1 MTRKK
6 SDYKI
11 QSILFDRK
19 LYNVKTAE
27 QWLKKNGFQNNGVD
41 EKPDHLRFRQID
53 PEIIVKQGFSH
64 YITKPITEGVQFI
77 IGYKHD
83 KIVGGKRR
91 PPPTFA
97 YMMAVENRVNE
108 FLDNENEALP
118 DDFDENQVI
127 LMIVEA
133 AGIQGN
139 FQTALAENGIHQIED
154 DTNIRDALHDAFIMS
169 RFSIAHI
176 NHILE
181 QITQALNGAGGAGRV
196 GGKVSVK
203 HIQKFVNASYKKD
216 ADEHIDDYML
226 DKSLSNDTAK
236 TYYNPKLGHVV
247 IIHRGTSGAKDWLNN
262 VAYAIGTYKSTNRYK
277 TGKQIQD
284 AVEKKYGAENVST
297 LGHSQ
302 GAVLS
307 RELGKNSKEIINL
320 NPAYKGEKQGENE
333 YNIRS
338 SSDVVSG
345 LLAPINKVKTY
356 LKPEDDKNITIQAE
370 NPLNVLKEHSPD
382 ILNRLDQER
391 EIGRG
396 ISGGNRWTDFV
407 KQWSKVNGLSYGRS
421 LSKPEMRAEY
431 YAKHPKIKKPSK
443 KGAKEEPK
451 EGGVKPKFKENITF
465 SISPRTPVLDY

>member
-1 MTRKK
+1 MTCKK

-27 QWLKKNGFQNNGVD
+27 HWLKKNGFQNNGVD

-64 YITKPITEGVQFI
+64 YITKHITEGVQFI
-77 IGYKHD
+77 IGYK
-83 KIVGGKRR
+83 IVGGKRR
-91 PPPTFA
+91 APPTLA
-97 YMMAVENRVNE
+97 YMMAVEHRINE
-108 FLDNENEALP
+108 FFDNENGVLP

-127 LMIVEA
+127 LMVVEE
-133 AGIQGN
+133 AGIEGD
-139 FQTALAENGIHQIED
+139 FQTALAENGIHHIED

-176 NHILE
+176 NAILE
-181 QITQALNGAGGAGRV
+181 RVSHALNGAGRT
-196 GGKVSVK
+196 GGKVNVK
-203 HIQKFVNASYKKD
+203 NIQKFVNASYKKD
-216 ADEHIDDYML
+216 ADEYIDDYML

-236 TYYNPKLGHVV
+236 TYYNPKLGHAV

-262 VAYAIGTYKSTNRYK
+262 AAYAIGAYKSTNRYK

-284 AVEKKYGAENVST
+284 AVEKKYGAKNVST

-302 GAVLS
+302 GSVLS

-320 NPAYKGEKQGENE
+320 NPAYRGEKQGKNE

-345 LLAPINKVKTY
+345 LLAPINKVKKY

-370 NPLNVLKEHSPD
+370 NPLNVLKEHSPE

-396 ISGGNRWTDFV
+396 MSGGNRWTDFV
-407 KQWSKVNGLSYGRS
+407 KQWSNANGLSYGRS

-431 YAKHPKIKKPSK
+431 YVKHPKIKKPLK

-451 EGGVKPKFKENITF
+451 CSGVKPKFKENITF
-465 SISPRTPVLDY
+465 SISPRTPVSDY